1 MAGGLFTISNPYS
14 RDDRAR
20 LVPFLSSQQAAPTA
34 DQQTAI
40 AAGLQTGLLGGT
52 EQQAQA
58 ASGVAKA
65 VVQQAQDDPVKWAA
79 QQNANDLIQRA
90 LSMQDTPDRMKERDV
105 LYPLPI
111 KNGRWDSGDIYKRP
125 FVQNDD
131 GTTSTMVSQVFSD
144 DNGHHVIMNVT
155 PDGHILSDADA
166 QKRYYEVGD
175 NGVATFDNLDDA
187 LGFDAAMHPR
197 EAQRLKYQNDP
208 SALQQYAYDLER
220 ADHPD
225 WFDQSGAYIG
235 QQAQPQTAADAVTQA
250 TLQGAAQEQAQAQQ
264 AAQGQLPVQRGSLI
278 SGLLTNP
285 TPEMVTVPYT
295 QTPQAQQAA
304 GRQQNL
310 TALGRNL
317 ANQLIQAK
325 QMYAQAQAAG
335 SQQGMDAAH
344 AAALSIRQSAQAAG
358 IDLDA
363 FGANDTVQQA
373 AQNLQDDYY
382 HGIQNALYGS
392 LNETSDDYYNRI
404 YMGLRQRGYNES
416 VSRNEAARRAGIYQA
431 QRMSQLTDA
440 LYQYGLSPRG
450 SINQIGT
457 RLLAMMSDENANKAG
472 YYANMFAGPK
482 QDYAFDRQQD
492 TASTQQAYKEKNM
505 ATKQT
510 YDLQQM
516 QYKEQLNE
524 RLKQL
529 DGQIKMAELS
539 HEYGLKAQLEAEKG
553 QIQARL
559 AQINGANRIAVANIN
574 KSGKGKSGSSGG
586 GSGSGGADAMRAIKA
601 YNEWKKN
608 NPDAEDWQNPFQDA
622 YDNAVAN
629 LNGNDPSNYDMDD
642 KNQAYSAAQS
652 VLEENARQN
661 YPVTAEGL
669 AQMISNLGGYGPQIA
684 QEWMD
689 DGTLYQYG
697 KNE

>member
-34 DQQTAI
+34 DQQAAI
-40 AAGLQTGLLGGT
+40 AAGLQMGLLGGT
-52 EQQAQA
+52 EKQAQT
-58 ASGVAKA
+58 ASNVAKA

-79 QQNANDLIQRA
+79 QQNANID
-90 LSMQDTPDRMKERDV
+90 
-105 LYPLPI
+105 
-111 KNGRWDSGDIYKRP
+111 
-125 FVQNDD
+125 
-131 GTTSTMVSQVFSD
+131 
-144 DNGHHVIMNVT
+144 
-155 PDGHILSDADA
+155 
-166 QKRYYEVGD
+166 
-175 NGVATFDNLDDA
+175 
-187 LGFDAAMHPR
+187 
-197 EAQRLKYQNDP
+197 
-208 SALQQYAYDLER
+208 QQA
-220 ADHPD
+220 
-225 WFDQSGAYIG
+225 

-285 TPEMVTVPYT
+285 TPEMVTVPYA
-295 QTPQAQQAA
+295 QMPQAQQAA

-325 QMYAQAQAAG
+325 QMYAKAQATG

-382 HGIQNALYGS
+382 RGIQNALYGS

-404 YMGLRQRGYNES
+404 YMGLRQRGYNEN

-559 AQINGANRIAVANIN
+559 AQINGANRIAVATIN
-574 KSGKGKSGSSGG
+574 KSGKGKSGSSNG

-601 YNEWKKN
+601 YNNWKKN

>member
-14 RDDRAR
+14 RDDRAQ

-34 DQQTAI
+34 DQQAAI

-52 EQQAQA
+52 EKQAQT
-58 ASGVAKA
+58 ASNVAKA

-79 QQNANDLIQRA
+79 QQNANNLIQRA
-90 LSMQDTPDRMKERDV
+90 LSMQNTPDHMKERDV

-125 FVQNDD
+125 FVKNDD

-144 DNGHHVIMNVT
+144 GNGHHVIMNVT

-197 EAQRLKYQNDP
+197 EVQRLKYQNDP

-235 QQAQPQTAADAVTQA
+235 QQAQQAQPQTAADAVTQA

-285 TPEMVTVPYT
+285 TPEMVTVPYA
-295 QTPQAQQAA
+295 QMPQAQQAA

-325 QMYAQAQAAG
+325 QMHAQAQAAG

-363 FGANDTVQQA
+363 FGVNDTVQQA
-373 AQNLQDDYY
+373 AQSLQDDYY
-382 HGIQNALYGS
+382 RGIQNALYGS

-404 YMGLRQRGYNES
+404 YMGLRQRGYNEN

-559 AQINGANRIAVANIN
+559 AQINGANRIAVATIN
-574 KSGKGKSGSSGG
+574 KSGKGKSSS
-586 GSGSGGADAMRAIKA
+586 SGSGGADAMRAIKA
-601 YNEWKKN
+601 YNDWKKN